1 MPSPLASQL
10 TQRFFR
16 YLSITSQSDA
26 NATTLPTTPGQF
38 DMARELANELKSL
51 GLEEIVIDDR
61 ATVTAVK
68 KKATLTARRASVLS
82 PISIPLMLVCR
93 RIFIRKSCVL
103 RVKISA

>member
-68 KKATLTARRASVLS
+68 KRQR
-82 PISIPLMLVCR
+82 
-93 RIFIRKSCVL
+93 
-103 RVKISA
+103 